1 MIFAVATLSEL
12 YQDTRDIENICLSR
26 GYSVAEQLPYFMG
39 ELTPSLHEIE
49 IAKILYSKRIATS
62 QWRQLDFF
70 SEPAQNYRT
79 ACAIVADQS
88 DDLERLL
95 ESQFK
100 IKVGK
105 PAPKTPLRDVLR
117 KHLLG
122 TSTAGSVEIWA
133 RPLRFYPH
141 RELVEFRLTTDTET
155 FPLRFVCV
163 DRAYWDA
170 TPIIAVPLTEK
181 SPPIHEVNAFVSRG
195 AADEV
200 FIDVAATDGSVEDY
214 IKFFCAH
221 VGSDD
226 GYFQIVES
234 ADDFLPHSDDGPP
247 KASTIYRS
255 SEAVFIWLNAAAAGG
270 AAGGGEQGTKPAA
283 AAGDAAGGD
292 KKGTK
297 LVTLD
302 TLKPMLLPLT
312 RAATPAKEDENS
324 AVFAASLIYA
334 DVFFNA
340 VFRVFQNGT
349 VDMVN
354 DVARFDNRP
363 LSLMAVR
370 DPRRALTVLRSAV
383 GSGS

>member
-1 MIFAVATLSEL
+1 M
-12 YQDTRDIENICLSR
+12 
-26 GYSVAEQLPYFMG
+26 AEQPLYFMG
-39 ELTPSLHEIE
+39 ELTPSLQEIE
-49 IAKILYSKRIATS
+49 TAQILYSKRIAAS

-70 SEPAQNYRT
+70 SEAAQNYRT
-79 ACAIVADQS
+79 ACAIVADRS
-88 DDLERLL
+88 EDLERLL

-100 IKVGK
+100 IRVGK
-105 PAPKTPLRDVLR
+105 PAPATPIRDILR

-122 TSTAGSVEIWA
+122 TSTAESVEIWA

-163 DRAYWDA
+163 DRAYWDV
-170 TPIIAVPLTEK
+170 TPTIAVPLTEK
-181 SPPIHEVNAFVSRG
+181 SPPIHEINAFVSRG
-195 AADEV
+195 AANKV

-234 ADDFLPHSDDGPP
+234 VDDFLPHSDDGPP
-247 KASTIYRS
+247 KASTIYRDS
-255 SEAVFIWLNAAAAGG
+255 GEAVFIWLNAAAAGG
-270 AAGGGEQGTKPAA
+270 AAGGGEQEAKLDAA
-283 AAGDAAGGD
+283 TGGVAGGD
-292 KKGTK
+292 EQGTK
-297 LVTLD
+297 LVSLD
-302 TLKPMLLPLT
+302 TLRPMLLPLT
-312 RAATPAKEDENS
+312 RVATPAKEDENS
-324 AVFAASLIYA
+324 AVFAAALIYA

-340 VFRVFQNGT
+340 VFRVFRNGT

-370 DPRRALTVLRSAV
+370 DPRRALTMLRSAV
-383 GSGS
+383 GSGG

>member
-1 MIFAVATLSEL
+1 
-12 YQDTRDIENICLSR
+12 
-26 GYSVAEQLPYFMG
+26 VAEQPPDFRG
-39 ELTPSLHEIE
+39 ELTPSLQEIE
-49 IAKILYSKRIATS
+49 TARILYSERIAAS

-70 SEPAQNYRT
+70 SEAAQNYRT
-79 ACAIVADQS
+79 ACAIVADRS

-100 IKVGK
+100 IKVGE
-105 PAPKTPLRDVLR
+105 PAPATPIRDVLR

-163 DRAYWDA
+163 DRAYWDV
-170 TPIIAVPLTEK
+170 TPTIAVPLTEK
-181 SPPIHEVNAFVSRG
+181 SPPIHEINAFVSRG
-195 AADEV
+195 AASKV

-234 ADDFLPHSDDGPP
+234 VDDFLPHSDDRPP
-247 KASTIYRS
+247 KASTIYRDS
-255 SEAVFIWLNAAAAGG
+255 GEAVFIWLNAAAAGG
-270 AAGGGEQGTKPAA
+270 VAGGDEQGTK
-283 AAGDAAGGD
+283 
-292 KKGTK
+292 
-297 LVTLD
+297 LVSLD
-302 TLKPMLLPLT
+302 TLRPVLLPLT
-312 RAATPAKEDENS
+312 RVATPANGKDEDS
-324 AVFAASLIYA
+324 AVFAAALIYA

-340 VFRVFQNGT
+340 VFRVFRNGT

-370 DPRRALTVLRSAV
+370 DPRRALTMLKSAV

>member
-1 MIFAVATLSEL
+1 
-12 YQDTRDIENICLSR
+12 
-26 GYSVAEQLPYFMG
+26 VAEQPPDFRG
-39 ELTPSLHEIE
+39 ELTPSLQEIE
-49 IAKILYSKRIATS
+49 TARLLYSERIAAS

-70 SEPAQNYRT
+70 SEAAQNYRT
-79 ACAIVADQS
+79 ACAIVADRS

-100 IKVGK
+100 IKVGE
-105 PAPKTPLRDVLR
+105 PAPATPIRDVLR

-163 DRAYWDA
+163 DRAYWDV
-170 TPIIAVPLTEK
+170 TPTIAVPLTEK
-181 SPPIHEVNAFVSRG
+181 SPPIHEINAFVSRG
-195 AADEV
+195 AASKV

-234 ADDFLPHSDDGPP
+234 VDDFLPHSDDRPP
-247 KASTIYRS
+247 EASTIYRDS
-255 SEAVFIWLNAAAAGG
+255 GEAVFIWLNAAAAGG
-270 AAGGGEQGTKPAA
+270 VAGGGEQGTKPAA
-283 AAGDAAGGD
+283 AAGGAAGDGEQ
-292 KKGTK
+292 GTK
-297 LVTLD
+297 LVSLD
-302 TLKPMLLPLT
+302 TLRPVLLPLT
-312 RAATPAKEDENS
+312 RVATPANGKDEDS
-324 AVFAASLIYA
+324 PVFAAALIYA

-340 VFRVFQNGT
+340 VFRVFRNGT

-370 DPRRALTVLRSAV
+370 DPRRALTMLKSAV

>member
-1 MIFAVATLSEL
+1 M
-12 YQDTRDIENICLSR
+12 
-26 GYSVAEQLPYFMG
+26 AEQPPYFMG
-39 ELTPSLHEIE
+39 ELTPSLQEIE
-49 IAKILYSKRIATS
+49 TAQLLYSKRIAAS

-70 SEPAQNYRT
+70 SEAAQNYRT
-79 ACAIVADQS
+79 ACAIVADRS

-100 IKVGK
+100 IKVGD
-105 PAPKTPLRDVLR
+105 PAPATPIRDVLR
-117 KHLLG
+117 KYLLG

-163 DRAYWDA
+163 DRTYWDV
-170 TPIIAVPLTEK
+170 TPTIAVPLTEK
-181 SPPIHEVNAFVSRG
+181 SPPIHEINAFVSRG
-195 AADEV
+195 AVNKV
-200 FIDVAATDGSVEDY
+200 FIDVAAADGSVEDY

-234 ADDFLPHSDDGPP
+234 VDDFLPHSDDRPP
-247 KASTIYRS
+247 KARTIYRDS
-255 SEAVFIWLNAAAAGG
+255 GEAVFIWLNVAAAGGVAGGGEQGTKPAAAAGG
-270 AAGGGEQGTKPAA
+270 AAGGGEQGTKPATA
-283 AAGDAAGGD
+283 AGGAAGDD
-292 KKGTK
+292 ERGTK
-297 LVTLD
+297 LVSLG

-312 RAATPAKEDENS
+312 RVATPANGKDEDS
-324 AVFAASLIYA
+324 AVFAAALIYA

-340 VFRVFQNGT
+340 VFRVFRNGT

-370 DPRRALTVLRSAV
+370 DPRRALTMLKSAV